1 MLQKEISPDLDYA
14 VVAGIDLNG
23 LGVIRALTRAG
34 VPVVGLDTDLC
45 KPTAATRHG
54 IKLRVRALSGDG
66 FIDDLLEV
74 RRGFHRSPV
83 LILTQEAGVST
94 VSAQRERLTSAYR
107 FTLPAES
114 VVADLQDKIRFQAM
128 AERHGFPVPRAV
140 HLSATYDDSA
150 LGQLRY
156 PCVLKPA
163 TKDTEY
169 GKRFA
174 KAFKV
179 NTPGEARGV
188 WDQVRTI
195 ADQVI
200 VQEWIEGDDSDVYF
214 CLQYRTAAGP
224 VASFVGRKLC
234 QWPPLVGGTAI
245 CMPAPEFTSELDSL
259 TDRFFS
265 TVGFVG
271 IGSMEFKRDRRDGRF
286 YMVEPTVGRTDLQEE
301 IAALNGVNI
310 PFAAYASEIG
320 LKLPF
325 QKTICRQSV
334 WRDPIGYALARR
346 MGATVPR
353 FSFPL
358 RFRDAYFRCD
368 DPGPYV
374 ALKLEALRNRFA
386 RLRRLTS
393 SPKPA

>member
-1 MLQKEISPDLDYA
+1 MLQKQISLDLDYA
-14 VVAGIDLNG
+14 VVAGIDVNG
-23 LGVIRALTRAG
+23 LGVIRALTQAR
-34 VPVVGLDTDLC
+34 VPVVGLDTDLG

-54 IKLRVRALSGDG
+54 IKLRVKALSGAQ
-66 FIDDLLEV
+66 FIDDLLAL
-74 RRGFHRSPV
+74 RRAFGRSPV
-83 LILTQEAGVST
+83 LFLTQEASVST
-94 VSAQRERLTSAYR
+94 VSAHRCRVASAYR
-107 FTLPAES
+107 FTLPAEP
-114 VVADLQDKIRFQAM
+114 VVTDLMDKIRFQAL

-140 HLSATYDDSA
+140 HLSATDDGSA
-150 LGQLRY
+150 LQGLRF

-163 TKDTEY
+163 AKYLEY

-179 NTPGEARGV
+179 NTPNEALQV
-188 WDQVRTI
+188 WHQVRTV

-214 CLQYRTAAGP
+214 SLQYRTARGA

-245 CMPAPEFTSELDSL
+245 CMPAPEFTFELDSL
-259 TDRFFS
+259 TDRFFT

-286 YMVEPTVGRTDLQEE
+286 YMIEPTVGRTDLQEE

-310 PFAAYASEIG
+310 PLAAYASEIG
-320 LKLPF
+320 LNRQFPK
-325 QKTICRQSV
+325 KIHRQSA
-334 WRDPIGYALARR
+334 WRDPIGFALAKRT
-346 MGATVPR
+346 GATVPR
-353 FSFPL
+353 LSFQL

-374 ALKLEALRNRFA
+374 ALKLQALRNRFA
-386 RLRRLTS
+386 RFTRVTS